1 VLLAEGF
8 SVGQLAAQVIDGL
21 RRCDKARRRRSGA
34 DGGLVEDHRGG
45 AEGDRQFPRLGA
57 SRGREQGGGV
67 LGAGITFAGDAGGDA
82 QAGPV
87 AAWGPVAA

>member
-21 RRCDKARRRRSGA
+21 RRCGKARRRRSGA

-45 AEGDRQFPRLGA
+45 AEGDRQFPVSGRLGVE
-57 SRGREQGGGV
+57 SRG
-67 LGAGITFAGDAGGDA
+67 AGF
-82 QAGPV
+82 
-87 AAWGPVAA
+87 